1 MENKWKEF
9 GHMDEFQNKNNN
21 FSDSYKYAKI
31 WFCFFWEN
39 TSHFYFSVF
48 TLNNSTV

>member
-31 WFCFFWEN
+31 WFFFLGK
-39 TSHFYFSVF
+39 YFPF
-48 TLNNSTV
+48 LFQCIYPQ